1 MKATPGPWTYEPQ
14 DGTPGHCLCAQV
26 FGPDG
31 NSIATVDPSQ
41 PDESEANANARLM
54 AAAPDML
61 TALKVLVNDSMFKDH
76 PAASQMAIDAIAKA
90 ETRN

>member
-1 MKATPGPWTYEPQ
+1 MSATPGPWTYEPQ

-41 PDESEANANARLM
+41 PDDSEANANAKLM
-54 AAAPDML
+54 AAAPDL
-61 TALKVLVNDSMFKDH
+61 LDACKFAF
-76 PAASQMAIDAIAKA
+76 AAMNSEEGRRRASDTLAAAIAKA
-90 ETRN
+90 TT